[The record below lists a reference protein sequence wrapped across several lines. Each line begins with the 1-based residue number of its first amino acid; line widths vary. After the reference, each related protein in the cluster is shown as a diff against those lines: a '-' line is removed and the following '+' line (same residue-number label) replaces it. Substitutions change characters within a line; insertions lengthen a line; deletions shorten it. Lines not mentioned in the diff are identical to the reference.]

1 MVVIHALF
9 NKDFYNYDH
18 YIRLHV
24 YSTILQI
31 IIQQMKKYWYRY
43 IYIHTLLCTQVSNK
57 RLDTI
62 LLSNDKSGMSTG
74 VKIEKNANKL
84 LLVSA
89 FSSENII
96 GK

>member
-1 MVVIHALF
+1 MLCLTKTSTTMTTTFVYMSTALFCKSLF
-9 NKDFYNYDH
+9 NKWKNIDKD
-18 YIRLHV
+18 
-24 YSTILQI
+24 
-31 IIQQMKKYWYRY
+31 

-89 FSSENII
+89 FSSENMI